1 MNKRLTFIAAVAIFA
16 TACAGPFVRSDFDS
30 SADFHDYHSF
40 AWLDP
45 ATADV
50 ENPLLD
56 SQLLGRKIERAVIAT
71 LTDRGF
77 VAAGADD
84 ADFLVTYHTSVRER
98 VRDSGVNV
106 GFTFGSGYR
115 RGLRTIVVGDQFGAD
130 SYQEGT
136 LMIDIID
143 AGTDELVWRGW
154 STANVHPDR
163 YTDEAVAEA
172 VRAILAKFPPTD

>member
-1 MNKRLTFIAAVAIFA
+1 MNKRTTLIVAVAVFA

-30 SADFHDYHSF
+30 AAEFGGFRSF

-45 ATADV
+45 VSSDV

-56 SQLLGRKIERAVIAT
+56 SPLLTRKVERAVIAT
-71 LTDRGF
+71 LAERGYEP
-77 VAAGADD
+77 ADTAE

-143 AGTDELVWRGW
+143 AETDELVWRGW

-163 YTDEAVAEA
+163 YTDEAVTEA
-172 VRAILAKFPPTD
+172 VQAILAKFPPS

>member
-1 MNKRLTFIAAVAIFA
+1 MNKWRAVVAVVVVFA

-30 SADFHDYHSF
+30 GADFGDYRSF
-40 AWLDP
+40 AWLEP

-56 SQLLGRKIERAVIAT
+56 SPLLGRKIERAVLAT
-71 LTDRGF
+71 LAGRGF
-77 VAAGADD
+77 ASTAADD

-106 GFTFGSGYR
+106 GLTFGSGYS
-115 RGLRTIVVGDQFGAD
+115 RGLRTIVVGDQFGAN

-163 YTDEAVAEA
+163 YTDEAVTEA
-172 VRAILAKFPPTD
+172 VQAILAKFPPS